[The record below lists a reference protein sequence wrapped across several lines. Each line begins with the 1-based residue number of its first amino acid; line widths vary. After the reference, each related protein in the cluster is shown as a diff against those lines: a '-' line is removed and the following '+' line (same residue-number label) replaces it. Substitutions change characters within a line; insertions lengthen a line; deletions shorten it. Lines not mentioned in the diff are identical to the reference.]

1 MSALA
6 GRSAAP
12 ELRRPRAILFDWD
25 NTLVDSWP
33 AIHDALNFTLEAF
46 GLAPWSLDEIRSRM
60 GKSLRDTFPALFG
73 AGWKEA
79 EQVFYRRFAGC
90 HLECLRSRPGAG
102 QMLAELQGAGLYL
115 GVVSNKRGDYL
126 RREAAHLGWRD
137 YFGRIVGAN
146 DAAEDKPAK
155 APAAM
160 ALAGSGVSPGR
171 QVWIAG
177 DTGVDLECA
186 SNAGCLPVLVRELGP
201 QPGEFAGH
209 PPTVHVSDCQ
219 ALCKLVGKL

>member
-1 MSALA
+1 MSAAA
-6 GRSAAP
+6 GRIPAP

-25 NTLVDSWP
+25 NTLIDSWP
-33 AIHDALNFTLEAF
+33 VIHDALNVTLEAF
-46 GLAPWSLDEIRSRM
+46 GLAPWTLDEIRLRV
-60 GKSLRDTFPALFG
+60 GKSLRNTFPALFG
-73 AGWKEA
+73 AKWKEA

-90 HLECLRSRPGAG
+90 HLERLQSRPGAG
-102 QMLAELQGAGLYL
+102 RMLAELQGAGLYL

-155 APAAM
+155 APVAM
-160 ALAGSGVSPGR
+160 ALAGSGVSPGQ

-177 DTGVDLECA
+177 DAEIDLECA
-186 SNAGCLPVLVRELGP
+186 RNAGCLPVLVRELGP

-209 PPTVHVSDCQ
+209 PPAVHVIDCQ